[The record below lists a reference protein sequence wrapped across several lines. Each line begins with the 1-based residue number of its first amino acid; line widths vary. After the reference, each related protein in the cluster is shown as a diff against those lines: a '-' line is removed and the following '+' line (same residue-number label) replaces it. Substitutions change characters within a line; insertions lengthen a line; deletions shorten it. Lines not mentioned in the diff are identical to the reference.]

1 MLRILVFVV
10 VISVLLFSA
19 VYAKAGP
26 KQFSVPLPA
35 GWQEAAR
42 IRLALKG
49 VELPGNVPLKFRVTA
64 VSGNGEEIFL
74 GTIGVPAI
82 GPGRSETRRL
92 LLLRMD
98 VTRSLRRLLEGN
110 TAAACVDLK
119 IEAVNRRSEPIQDLK
134 WSVETVLFETL

>member
-1 MLRILVFVV
+1 MFRIVVFVV

-19 VYAKAGP
+19 VYAKAGQ

-35 GWQEAAR
+35 GWKEAAR

-64 VSGNGEEIFL
+64 TAGNGEEIFL

-98 VTRSLRRLLEGN
+98 VTRSLRQLLEGN
-110 TAAACVDLK
+110 AAACVDLK
-119 IEAVNRRSEPIQDLK
+119 IEAVNRRSEPIQGLE
-134 WSVETVLFETL
+134 WSVETVLFETS